1 MSKKLG
7 ISFIIITW
15 LCIIASTVKVM
26 AEEKEYDIYVTEIP
40 IMCGTPKVIESY
52 ITDKGFIPVN
62 ISVGKQGSK
71 SDGQIVF
78 LITYYINETLE
89 TIATVDT
96 PLNAERCII
105 FHTFDLKFNEQLL
118 TRKEI

>member
-1 MSKKLG
+1 MTKKLG
-7 ISFIIITW
+7 ISFIIVTW
-15 LCIIASTVKVM
+15 LCVIASTIKVM
-26 AEEKEYDIYVTEIP
+26 AEEKEYDVYVTKIP

-62 ISVGKQGSK
+62 ISVGKQGAE

-89 TIATVDT
+89 TIATIDT
-96 PLNAERCII
+96 PLNVERCIV
-105 FHTFDLKFNEQLL
+105 FHTFDLKVNEQLL
-118 TRKEI
+118 TGKGI